1 MGLLQMSKTT
11 ISTTGERL
19 EQVIELLLISLL
31 AFMPFAFGAVEAWS
45 EERAGRDRTSHCW
58 RLFNH
63 RRDWRYG

>member
-1 MGLLQMSKTT
+1 MTLLQTSKTT
-11 ISTTGERL
+11 ITTACERL